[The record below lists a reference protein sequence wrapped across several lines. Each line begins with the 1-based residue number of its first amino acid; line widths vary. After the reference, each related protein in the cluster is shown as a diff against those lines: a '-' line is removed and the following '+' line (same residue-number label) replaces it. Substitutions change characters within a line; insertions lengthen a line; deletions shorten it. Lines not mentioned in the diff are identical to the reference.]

1 MSKGGAGLDSL
12 DLRILREME
21 LDGRQPV
28 SGLARRLGISRAYA
42 SKRLHSLLDQKTTR
56 ITAFTNLLAL
66 GYRTMAVTGIRVSPG
81 QLHAVADRLRAIPNV
96 FSVVIAAGWQ
106 DIIIWT
112 VFANPADLSGFLAK
126 ELGSISGITSTETM
140 MVIEWRAS
148 LPRVFS
154 NERRKVFLSYPPS
167 LHSMAWNNQQEEKAA
182 LARQRDQDL
191 DLSVDQLDL
200 MILSEM
206 EQDGRQSLS
215 ALARKLHISRGNA
228 SARLHRLLDKHITR
242 IIAFANPANLGYPVF
257 AMIGMRVSP
266 QEINPVVDKVE
277 TLSNVSW
284 VAKVAGRHDVIV
296 GAVFADLIDLSRFL
310 GRELGAIPG
319 VLSTETM
326 IGLELRK
333 MSLAYLAS
341 SYLQSIEKYQ
351 QER

>member
-1 MSKGGAGLDSL
+1 VRKRGAGLDNL

-28 SGLARRLGISRAYA
+28 SRLARRLGISRAHA
-42 SKRLHSLLDQKTTR
+42 SKRLHRLLDQKIAR

-66 GYRTMAVTGIRVSPG
+66 GYRAMAVTGIRVSPG
-81 QLHAVADRLRAIPNV
+81 QLYAVADRLRTIPNV

-112 VFANPADLSGFLAK
+112 MFANPADLSGFLAK

-148 LPRVFS
+148 LPRVLS
-154 NERRKVFLSYPPS
+154 NEHGKVFLSYSPS
-167 LHSMAWNNQQEEKAA
+167 IHSLTWNNQQEDKDP
-182 LARQRDQDL
+182 LARQKDRDS

-206 EQDGRQSLS
+206 EQDGRQSVS
-215 ALARKLHISRGNA
+215 ALARKLHISRGSA
-228 SARLHRLLDKHITR
+228 SARLHRLLNKRITR
-242 IIAFANPANLGYPVF
+242 IIAFTNPASVGYPVF

-266 QEINPVVDKVE
+266 QQIDAVIGKVE
-277 TLSNVSW
+277 TLPNVSW

-296 GAVFADLIDLSRFL
+296 GALFADLIELSRFL
-310 GRELGAIPG
+310 DRELGTTPG
-319 VLSTETM
+319 VLATETM

-341 SYLQSIEKYQ
+341 SYLRSIEKYQ
-351 QER
+351 QET